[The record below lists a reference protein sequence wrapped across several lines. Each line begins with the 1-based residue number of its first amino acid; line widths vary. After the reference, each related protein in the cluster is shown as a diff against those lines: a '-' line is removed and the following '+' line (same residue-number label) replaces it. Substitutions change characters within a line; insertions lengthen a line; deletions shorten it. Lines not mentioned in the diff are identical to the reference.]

1 MKKRLIYMILAVT
14 TLTSL
19 TACDNT
25 EKKSKYE
32 SFEDFSAIVEQ
43 DIEGTV
49 SPLTTEYEAL
59 ITEIDTYDK
68 YLSNTSKVE
77 EFYHKIYETH
87 HDLCSRM
94 YEYSLDY
101 AEIIICSDKSND
113 DKYDDLEKLQSF
125 IYDDSGNEIYDE
137 FYDGLMSDMYDSYY
151 DGVLDDAY
159 KENASNS
166 EWYDIHSDEYDMWSD
181 ANSDIYDDL
190 SDCRSDIYD
199 FLSDLK
205 REVHDND
212 IEKAEKKINDFRKD
226 IEKLK
231 SDK

>member
-1 MKKRLIYMILAVT
+1 MKKRIICLILAVI

-19 TACDNT
+19 TACDKS

-49 SPLTTEYEAL
+49 SPLKAEYEEL
-59 ITEIDTYDK
+59 IAEIYTYDK
-68 YLSNTSKVE
+68 YLSNASKVE
-77 EFYHKIYETH
+77 AFYNKIYETH

-101 AEIIICSDKSND
+101 AELIIRSDKSNY
-113 DKYDDLEKLQSF
+113 DKYDDLKELQSF
-125 IYDDSGNEIYDE
+125 IYDDSGDEIYDE
-137 FYDGLMSDMYDSYY
+137 IYDGLMSDMYDSYY

-159 KENASNS
+159 KENASNR
-166 EWYDIHSDEYDMWSD
+166 EWYYIHSDEYDMWSD
-181 ANSDIYDDL
+181 ARSDIYDDL
-190 SDCRSDIYD
+190 SDCRSDIYK

-205 REVHDND
+205 REVYDND
-212 IEKAEKKINDFRKD
+212 IEKAEKKINDFSKD
-226 IEKLK
+226 IEKT
-231 SDK
+231 